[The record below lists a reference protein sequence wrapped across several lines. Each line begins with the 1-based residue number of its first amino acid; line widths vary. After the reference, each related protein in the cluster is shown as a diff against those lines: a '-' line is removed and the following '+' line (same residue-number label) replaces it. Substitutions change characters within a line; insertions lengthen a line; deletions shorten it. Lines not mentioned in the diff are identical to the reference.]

1 MLLIYALLAIPLRS
15 YVQPL
20 IIMAAI
26 PFGFVGAVWGHVV
39 NGHRH
44 DEVSMFGLVALAGV
58 VVEG

>member
-1 MLLIYALLAIPLRS
+1 M
-15 YVQPL
+15 QPL

-39 NGHRH
+39 MGI
-44 DEVSMFGLVALAGV
+44 DVTMVSMFGLVALAGV